1 MSDAVKLREVNNVP
15 RLIISSY
22 KGKNGKTI
30 ATLAIASAL
39 IKKGINISLFKV
51 GPDFIDPSY
60 HEAISGKPG
69 RNLDY
74 VLMKDK
80 VLERYHQFSTG
91 KQIAIIEGMGGLYD
105 SPDGITEE
113 GSTAQM
119 AKILKSPVI
128 IVINGERVNR
138 TAGAVLRGL
147 KEYDKDIKVKGAV
160 LTNVVPQQVDKLS
173 KIVKEEGLE
182 LIGYISKDSVLE
194 ETMNYR
200 HLGLE
205 HAREKEQGAIKKAF
219 SGQPISIDTDEVM
232 KIARENAEDLS
243 IRPSVEINFNNS
255 GISIGIVSGR
265 AFTFYYPET
274 IEIATK
280 VGKIKF
286 LDPEIDQ
293 STSVDLILIGGGF
306 PEIYSRE
313 LEKNKP
319 FRSSIKK
326 FIEEGGYLYA
336 ECGGLMYLTD
346 SIVYKGNEFKMVG
359 ALDAISIMMEKPV
372 GHGYAR
378 AVTLRDTTLAA
389 RGTMLLGHEFHYS
402 KIVLRSN
409 YDLAI
414 RYEKGTGVN
423 GMDGFTV
430 NNSYAHFM
438 HIHPVTYDYI
448 SAIANKVM
456 QKN

>member
-1 MSDAVKLREVNNVP
+1 
-15 RLIISSY
+15 
-22 KGKNGKTI
+22 
-30 ATLAIASAL
+30 
-39 IKKGINISLFKV
+39 
-51 GPDFIDPSY
+51 
-60 HEAISGKPG
+60 
-69 RNLDY
+69 
-74 VLMKDK
+74 
-80 VLERYHQFSTG
+80 
-91 KQIAIIEGMGGLYD
+91 
-105 SPDGITEE
+105 
-113 GSTAQM
+113 M

-128 IVINGERVNR
+128 IVINGDRINR
-138 TAGAVLRGL
+138 TAGAILRGL
-147 KEYDKDIKVKGAV
+147 KEFDKDIKLKGVV

-173 KIVKEEGLE
+173 NIVKEEGLE
-182 LIGYISKDSVLE
+182 LIGHITKDSVFE

-205 HAREKEQGAIKKAF
+205 HAKEKEPGKIKKAF
-219 SGQPISIDTDEVM
+219 SERSISIDTDKVM
-232 KIARENAEDLS
+232 KIAIENSDDLT
-243 IRPSVEINFNNS
+243 IRSSKEINFKNS
-255 GISIGIVSGR
+255 GITIGIVTGK

-280 VGKIKF
+280 VGRVKF
-286 LDPEIDQ
+286 LDPENDQ
-293 STSVDLILIGGGF
+293 SAQADLILIGGGF

-319 FRSSIKK
+319 FRSFIKK
-326 FIEEGGYLYA
+326 FVENGGYLYA

-346 SIVYKGNEFKMVG
+346 LIVYRGMEFKMAGV
-359 ALDAISIMMEKPV
+359 LDAISIMMERPV

-389 RGTMLLGHEFHYS
+389 RRTVLLGHEFHYS

-414 RYEKGTGVN
+414 KYERGAGVN
-423 GMDGFTV
+423 GMDGFTI

-448 SAIANKVM
+448 SAIVKRVV
-456 QKN
+456 QKK

>member
-1 MSDAVKLREVNNVP
+1 LLEVNNVP

-39 IKKGINISLFKV
+39 IKRGINVSMFKV

-60 HEAISGKPG
+60 HEAICGEPG
-69 RNLDY
+69 RNLDH

-80 VLERYHQFSTG
+80 VLERYHRFSRG
-91 KQIAIIEGMGGLYD
+91 KQIAIIEGMAGLYD

-119 AKILKSPVI
+119 AKILKSPVV
-128 IVINGERVNR
+128 IVINGDRINR
-138 TAGAVLRGL
+138 TAGAILMGL
-147 KEYDKDIKVKGAV
+147 KEFDSNIKLKGVV
-160 LTNVVPQQVDKLS
+160 LTNVVPQQLDKLS
-173 KIVKEEGLE
+173 KIVKGEGLE
-182 LIGYISKDSVLE
+182 LIGYITKDSVFE

-205 HAREKEQGAIKKAF
+205 HAKEKEPGTIKKAF
-219 SGQPISIDTDEVM
+219 SERSISIDTDKVM
-232 KIARENAEDLS
+232 KIAYENSEDLT
-243 IRPSVEINFNNS
+243 IRPSKEIVFKNS
-255 GISIGIVSGR
+255 GITIGIITGR

-274 IEIATK
+274 IEIATRL
-280 VGKIKF
+280 GNIKF
-286 LDPEIDQ
+286 LDPENDQ
-293 STSVDLILIGGGF
+293 SAQVDLILIGGGF

-319 FRSSIKK
+319 FRSFIKK
-326 FIEEGGYLYA
+326 FVEDGGYLYA

-346 SIVYKGNEFKMVG
+346 LIVYRGMEFKMAGV
-359 ALDAISIMMEKPV
+359 LDAISIMMERPV

-378 AVTLRDTTLAA
+378 AITLRDTILAA
-389 RGTMLLGHEFHYS
+389 RGTVLLGHEFHYS
-402 KIVLRSN
+402 KIVLRSK

-414 RYEKGTGVN
+414 RYEKGAGVN

-448 SAIANKVM
+448 SAITNYVV
-456 QKN
+456 QKNK

>member
-1 MSDAVKLREVNNVP
+1 MLEVNNVP

-39 IKKGINISLFKV
+39 IKRGINVSMFKV

-60 HEAISGKPG
+60 HEAICGEPG
-69 RNLDY
+69 RNLDH

-80 VLERYHQFSTG
+80 VLERYHRFSRG
-91 KQIAIIEGMGGLYD
+91 KQIAIIEGMAGLYD

-119 AKILKSPVI
+119 AKILKSPVV
-128 IVINGERVNR
+128 IVINGDRINR
-138 TAGAVLRGL
+138 TAGAILMGL
-147 KEYDKDIKVKGAV
+147 KEFDSNIKLKGVV
-160 LTNVVPQQVDKLS
+160 LTNVVPQQLDKLS
-173 KIVKEEGLE
+173 KIVKGEGLE
-182 LIGYISKDSVLE
+182 LIGYITKDSVFE

-205 HAREKEQGAIKKAF
+205 HAKEKKPGTIKKAF
-219 SGQPISIDTDEVM
+219 SERSISIDTDKVM
-232 KIARENAEDLS
+232 KIAYENSEDLT
-243 IRPSVEINFNNS
+243 IRPSKEIVFKNS
-255 GISIGIVSGR
+255 GITIGIITGR

-274 IEIATK
+274 IEIATRL
-280 VGKIKF
+280 GNIKF
-286 LDPEIDQ
+286 LDPENDQ
-293 STSVDLILIGGGF
+293 SAQVDLILIGGGF

-319 FRSSIKK
+319 FRSFIKK
-326 FIEEGGYLYA
+326 FVEDGGYLYA

-346 SIVYKGNEFKMVG
+346 LIVYRGMEFKMAGV
-359 ALDAISIMMEKPV
+359 LDAISIMMERPV

-378 AVTLRDTTLAA
+378 AITLRDTILAA
-389 RGTMLLGHEFHYS
+389 RGTVLLGHEFHYS
-402 KIVLRSN
+402 KIVLRSK

-414 RYEKGTGVN
+414 RYEKGAGVN

-448 SAIANKVM
+448 SAITNYVV
-456 QKN
+456 QKNK